1 MLLRLLSMYT
11 NLNLLALLFYP
22 YASEQIRDIM
32 RASTLLILIVTAS
45 IWPNA
50 KIIYPDLFDSFAPGN
65 TVSLSVKYTVVF
77 IFDMV
82 FHVLPVILIG
92 LPHKLISYFF
102 ASVILFIWY
111 RLVKDRICEIY
122 SITAVNNSCL
132 CFLEKSIPK
141 NAF

>member
-1 MLLRLLSMYT
+1 MWRRLLSMYT
-11 NLNLLALLFYP
+11 NINLLALLFYP

-32 RASTLLILIVTAS
+32 RASTLLILIVAAS

-50 KIIYPDLFDSFAPGN
+50 KTIYPDLFNSFSPGN

-92 LPHKLISYFF
+92 LPHNMISYFF

-111 RLVKDRICEIY
+111 RLVRHRINEIY
-122 SITAVNNSCL
+122 SRTAIKNSIIG
-132 CFLEKSIPK
+132 FLQKSLPK
-141 NAF
+141 I

>member
-1 MLLRLLSMYT
+1 MWRRLLSMYT
-11 NLNLLALLFYP
+11 NINLLALLFYP

-32 RASTLLILIVTAS
+32 RASTLLILIVAAS

-50 KIIYPDLFDSFAPGN
+50 KTIYPDLFNSFSPGN

-92 LPHKLISYFF
+92 LPYNMISYFF
-102 ASVILFIWY
+102 ASVFLFIWY
-111 RLVKDRICEIY
+111 RLVRHRINEIY
-122 SITAVNNSCL
+122 SRMAVNTSCIGKIISL
-132 CFLEKSIPK
+132 NNLL
-141 NAF
+141 